1 MGTVHSGQLQDRY
14 NMAKFLILSACL
26 ALSAAAPSQLL
37 GALAPAGA
45 VGLAGA
51 GYAGVGLAG
60 AGHVAYGAPAVVGQ
74 QVIPG
79 PTHVQEHVHAG
90 PAVAHH
96 RTINGVVGHRQVQVG
111 TQTVQ
116 VGHQYAQTGESAAP
130 RAAYTEI
137 AAPATNSAS
146 VRAIPA
152 PALPAPAPP
161 AAIPP
166 PAAAW
171 GPAPADAVTTYA
183 VDAPVRTHT
192 KITPRL
198 HRIEPELQVNKVPYD
213 VPVAVP
219 VPVERTVVHTQHV
232 PKPYEV
238 AVPRA
243 VPVPQPYKVHPVQQV
258 VETPIIHKKTV
269 SVHQPVVHTAVRTA
283 VQTVAAAP
291 AVAVHAAPAVVGA
304 YAAPAAA
311 VGVAAAPGAIVG
323 ATGAYGLAGVNGLVG
338 VNGLAGGYG
347 LGLVNGAIAAPG
359 AWAADP

>member
-1 MGTVHSGQLQDRY
+1 MGQFTLDSYRTDSK
-14 NMAKFLILSACL
+14 MAKLLILSTCL
-26 ALSAAAPSQLL
+26 ALATAAPGGALL
-37 GALAPAGA
+37 GALAPAGYA
-45 VGLAGA
+45 GLAG
-51 GYAGVGLAG
+51 G
-60 AGHVAYGAPAVVGQ
+60 AVVGTA
-74 QVIPG
+74 VAPG
-79 PTHVQEHVHAG
+79 PVAVHEQVHAG
-90 PAVAHH
+90 PAIAQH
-96 RTINGVVGHRQVQVG
+96 RTISGVVGHRQVQVG

-116 VGHQYAQTGESAAP
+116 VGHQYAQTGEVAPP
-130 RAAYTEI
+130 RAAYTQV

-291 AVAVHAAPAVVGA
+291 AVTVAAAPAVVGGYA
-304 YAAPAAA
+304 AAPAAA
-311 VGVAAAPGAIVG
+311 VGVAGVAAAPAAAVG
-323 ATGAYGLAGVNGLVG
+323 VAGAYGLAGVNGLVG
-338 VNGLAGGYG
+338 GYGLAGVNGIAGGYG

-359 AWAADP
+359 AWAADPVAVAAE

>member
-37 GALAPAGA
+37 GALAPAG
-45 VGLAGA
+45 
-51 GYAGVGLAG
+51 YAGFA
-60 AGHVAYGAPAVVGQ
+60 APGAVVGQ
-74 QVIPG
+74 HVVPG
-79 PTHVQEHVHAG
+79 PVAVHEQVHAG
-90 PAVAHH
+90 PAVAQH
-96 RTINGVVGHRQVQVG
+96 RTISGVVGHRQVQVG

-116 VGHQYAQTGESAAP
+116 VGHQYAQTGEVAHARP
-130 RAAYTEI
+130 AYTQV

-152 PALPAPAPP
+152 PALPVPAPP

-166 PAAAW
+166 PAANY

-192 KITPRL
+192 RITPRL
-198 HRIEPELQVNKVPYD
+198 HRIEPELQVNKVPY
-213 VPVAVP
+213 
-219 VPVERTVVHTQHV
+219 HV
-232 PKPYEV
+232 PEPYEV

-283 VQTVAAAP
+283 VHTVAAAP
-291 AVAVHAAPAVVGA
+291 AV
-304 YAAPAAA
+304 
-311 VGVAAAPGAIVG
+311 
-323 ATGAYGLAGVNGLVG
+323 
-338 VNGLAGGYG
+338 
-347 LGLVNGAIAAPG
+347 
-359 AWAADP
+359 

>member
-111 TQTVQ
+111 TQTGQ
-116 VGHQYAQTGESAAP
+116 VGHQYAQTGESASP

-269 SVHQPVVHTAVRTA
+269 TVQQPVVHTAVQQH
-283 VQTVAAAP
+283 VQTYAAP
-291 AVAVHAAPAVVGA
+291 AVAVA
-304 YAAPAAA
+304 AAPAAA
-311 VGVAAAPGAIVG
+311 VGVAAAIAGGV
-323 ATGAYGLAGVNGLVG
+323 LAG
-338 VNGLAGGYG
+338 
-347 LGLVNGAIAAPG
+347 GAIAAP
-359 AWAADP
+359 AHAAGLW

>member
-26 ALSAAAPSQLL
+26 ALSTAAPSQLL
-37 GALAPAGA
+37 GALAPAG
-45 VGLAGA
+45 
-51 GYAGVGLAG
+51 YAGFA
-60 AGHVAYGAPAVVGQ
+60 APGAVVGQ

-96 RTINGVVGHRQVQVG
+96 RTITGVVGHRQVQVG

-116 VGHQYAQTGESAAP
+116 VGHQYAQTGEVAAP
-130 RAAYTEI
+130 RAAYTQV

-146 VRAIPA
+146 VRALPA
-152 PALPAPAPP
+152 PALPVPAAPAP
-161 AAIPP
+161 IPP
-166 PAAAW
+166 PAANY

-192 KITPRL
+192 RITPRL

-232 PKPYEV
+232 PEPYEV

-269 SVHQPVVHTAVRTA
+269 TVQQPVVHTDVQQH
-283 VQTVAAAP
+283 VQTYAAP
-291 AVAVHAAPAVVGA
+291 AVAVAAAPVAAVA
-304 YAAPAAA
+304 AAPAAA
-311 VGVAAAPGAIVG
+311 VGYAGAAG
-323 ATGAYGLAGVNGLVG
+323 YGLAHGAVAGAGL
-338 VNGLAGGYG
+338 
-347 LGLVNGAIAAPG
+347 
-359 AWAADP
+359 WAADK

>member
-26 ALSAAAPSQLL
+26 ALSTAAPSQLL
-37 GALAPAGA
+37 GALAPAG
-45 VGLAGA
+45 
-51 GYAGVGLAG
+51 YAGFA
-60 AGHVAYGAPAVVGQ
+60 APGAVVGQ
-74 QVIPG
+74 HVVPG

-96 RTINGVVGHRQVQVG
+96 RTITGVVGHRQVQVG

-116 VGHQYAQTGESAAP
+116 VGHQYAQTGEVAHA

-152 PALPAPAPP
+152 PALPVPAAPAP
-161 AAIPP
+161 IPP
-166 PAAAW
+166 PAANY

-198 HRIEPELQVNKVPYD
+198 HRIEPELQVNQVPYD

-219 VPVERTVVHTQHV
+219 VPVERTVVNTVHV

-238 AVPRA
+238 PVPRA
-243 VPVPQPYKVHPVQQV
+243 VPVARPYKVHPVQQV

-269 SVHQPVVHTAVRTA
+269 TVQQPVVHTAVQQH
-283 VQTVAAAP
+283 VQTYAAP
-291 AVAVHAAPAVVGA
+291 AVAVA
-304 YAAPAAA
+304 AAPAAA
-311 VGVAAAPGAIVG
+311 VGVAAAPAAAIG
-323 ATGAYGLAGVNGLVG
+323 YAAAPAAGVVG
-338 VNGLAGGYG
+338 Y
-347 LGLVNGAIAAPG
+347 NGAIAGGVIAAPAG
-359 AWAADP
+359 AIAAAPAHAAGLWASD

>member
-213 VPVAVP
+213 VPL
-219 VPVERTVVHTQHV
+219 
-232 PKPYEV
+232 
-238 AVPRA
+238 A

-269 SVHQPVVHTAVRTA
+269 SVHQPVVHTAVQTA
-283 VQTVAAAP
+283 VHTVAAAP
-291 AVAVHAAPAVVGA
+291 SVAVHAAPAVVGA

-311 VGVAAAPGAIVG
+311 VGVAAAPA
-323 ATGAYGLAGVNGLVG
+323 AAVG
-338 VNGLAGGYG
+338 V
-347 LGLVNGAIAAPG
+347 AA
-359 AWAADP
+359 A